1 MKNKHIAILPEEVI
15 NKISAGEV
23 IERPASVVKELLE
36 NSLDAGAMAIT
47 IEIKNGGKK
56 LIQVADNG
64 QGIPPRE
71 VPLAFQ
77 RYATSKISAFNDLT
91 ILDTLGFRG
100 EALPSIAAV
109 SKITMVT
116 RVPESLSAAKIVI
129 QGGQILSQGE
139 EGAQPGT
146 TVTIENLFAN
156 TPARL
161 KFLKSDATEFS
172 HILNLLTELAI
183 ANFRVAFTLSN
194 NNRQIFKL
202 APALKLAERL
212 YDLFGKDIQQQLLP
226 VNLEQKF
233 VSITGYVTAPAA
245 DLSGRNQQY
254 FYVNKRTIRHRL
266 LNHALTAGYD
276 NLLPAGKYPA
286 VFIFFTI
293 NPELVDVNVHPAK
306 REVRFSNEGAIH
318 DLTVKA
324 IRAALRQP
332 EVIREMK
339 NSPAGYRLPLDQH
352 SIPAMLPAENMPAQT
367 LLTVQEQMF
376 SYQAQPQETFK
387 TAAFGDLKILGQ
399 ADNAYIIVASGAEL
413 MIIDQHAASERIMYE
428 KLKKEFEQKTIQ
440 SQKLLIPI
448 TLEIDLPAK
457 NLLLTHS
464 GLMSQLGWELED
476 FGATTLLVRAMPAM
490 LDKAGDRQFI
500 LDLVNELSRLQDI
513 KDSPVKTDIQQTVV
527 DNVLKIS
534 ACHAAVRFGDALQP
548 AEMNTIIRSLTTAAN
563 PYTCP
568 HGRPTLIKLSRTE
581 LNKRFERS

>member
-1 MKNKHIAILPEEVI
+1 MNQKHIAILPEEVI

-47 IEIKNGGKK
+47 LEIKNGGKN
-56 LIQVADNG
+56 LIQLADNG
-64 QGIPPRE
+64 HGIPPRE

-91 ILDTLGFRG
+91 ILNTLGFRG

-116 RVPESLSAAKIVI
+116 RTPEALSAAKIVI
-129 QGGQILSQGE
+129 QGGKILAQRE
-139 EGAQPGT
+139 EGAKPGT

-183 ANFRVAFTLSN
+183 ANFRVAFTLLN
-194 NNRQIFKL
+194 NDRQIFKL
-202 APALKLAERL
+202 APALKLEERL

-233 VSITGYVTAPAA
+233 VSITGYITAPRA

-254 FYVNKRTIRHRL
+254 FYVNQRTIRHRL
-266 LNHALTAGYD
+266 LNHALTTGYD
-276 NLLPAGKYPA
+276 NLLPARKYPA

-332 EVIREMK
+332 GVIREMK
-339 NSPAGYRLPLDQH
+339 NSPAGYQRPLDQH
-352 SIPAMLPAENMPAQT
+352 SRPAMVQAENIPAQT
-367 LLTVQEQMF
+367 RLTVQEQMF
-376 SYQAQPQETFK
+376 SYQAQPQATFK
-387 TAAFGDLKILGQ
+387 TSAFGDLKILGQ
-399 ADNAYIIVASGAEL
+399 ADNAYIIVASGTEL

-428 KLKKEFEQKTIQ
+428 KLKQEFAQKTIQ

-448 TLEIDLPAK
+448 SLEIDLPAK
-457 NLLLTHS
+457 NLLLAHRS
-464 GLMSQLGWELED
+464 LMSQLGWELED
-476 FGATTLLVRAMPAM
+476 FGATILLIRALPDR
-490 LDKAGDRQFI
+490 LDKIGDRQFI
-500 LDLVNELSRLQDI
+500 LDIAQELSRLQDI
-513 KDSPVKTDIQQTVV
+513 KDSPAKTEIQQTIL
-527 DNVLKIS
+527 DNVLKLS
-534 ACHAAVRFGDALQP
+534 ACHAAVRFGDELQP
-548 AEMNTIIRSLTTAAN
+548 AEISTIIKSLTAAAN

-568 HGRPTLIKLSRTE
+568 HGRPTLIKLSRAE
-581 LNKRFERS
+581 LNKRFERA